1 MIRNWQAED
10 RQHTGDHE
18 NFAKNIVKWI
28 QQGYTS
34 PDTCFVCVEDS
45 VMKGGIAYAI
55 ENPETTDI
63 LDFSLS
69 LDSFHLGIDLLHQSL
84 KGISARNICYH
95 LYNDSEQYNDYKQ
108 CFLDAGFSVAQEK
121 RSYRFTGK
129 TLGNIAEKVEFRS
142 YADVGEREFI
152 EGIALV
158 TQQTLDRIDANSVM
172 KYGQARAAEILRKEL
187 QEIDF
192 QPDIWMLAYVDG
204 KLTGLVIPSN
214 FGENYGGI
222 NYIGVVP
229 AQRGKGYVDDLLNKG
244 TQLLLS
250 QGVTTVIAD
259 IDVSN
264 FPMKGALE
272 RVGYEFSQEEVV
284 LEKAKES
291 GGM

>member
-10 RQHTGDHE
+10 RQHTGENE
-18 NFAKNIVKWI
+18 NFAKNVVKWI
-28 QQGYTS
+28 QKGYTS
-34 PDTCFVCVEDS
+34 PEACFVCVEDS
-45 VMKGGIAYAI
+45 VMRGGIAYAI
-55 ENPETTDI
+55 EEPETTDI

-69 LDSFHLGIDLLHQSL
+69 LNSFHLGIELLNQSL
-84 KGISARNICYH
+84 KTISAGNICYH
-95 LYNDSEQYNDYKQ
+95 LYNDSEQFNDYKQ
-108 CFLDAGFSVAQEK
+108 CFIDAGFSVAQEK
-121 RSYRFTGK
+121 LSYRFAGK
-129 TLGNIAEKVEFRS
+129 TLGNIAEKIEFRS
-142 YADVGEREFI
+142 HADVGEREFV

-158 TQQTLDRIDANSVM
+158 THQTLDRIDANSVS
-172 KYGQARAAEILRKEL
+172 KYGQAKAAEFLMKEL
-187 QEIDF
+187 KKIDF

-204 KLTGLVIPSN
+204 KLIGLVIPSN
-214 FGENYGGI
+214 FGEAYGGI

-229 AQRGKGYVDDLLNKG
+229 TQRGKGYVDDLLNKG
-244 TQLLLS
+244 TQLLLN

-284 LEKAKES
+284 LEKTKEC